1 MSAGSPDTTTGSST
15 GSKDSF
21 VHLHVHTEYS
31 MLDGAARLGALT
43 ERAAELGMPAVAMT
57 DHGNVFGAYE
67 FYSKAK
73 KAGVKPIIGIEAYF
87 TPNISRHERKRVNF
101 YGGGP
106 DDVSSRGAYTHMTL
120 LSESTQGMH
129 NLFRISTGAWRDGFF
144 QHPRADRDLLSQHS
158 QGIIGTT
165 GCPSGEIQVHLRH
178 GNYAAAR
185 QTAADF
191 QDILGRENYFLELM
205 DHGLDIEN
213 RVRDGLLRLAGDLK
227 IPMLATND
235 SHYVMREDAK
245 SQEHLLCINSGSTM
259 DIPAGDGPG
268 QRFAFSGD
276 GYYLKSAAEMRALW
290 VDKYDLREACD
301 NTLLIAERCE
311 VEFSEAPGK
320 YMPKFPCPE
329 GENEDSWM
337 VKEVERG
344 LKARYPGG
352 VPEASRK
359 QAEFELGVIM
369 QMGFPGYFL
378 VVADFI
384 NWAKNNGI
392 RVGPGRGSGAGSMV
406 AYAMRITDLD
416 PLVHGLIFERFLN
429 PDRVS
434 MPDFDIDFDER
445 RRGEVIKYV
454 TDKYGDDRVSY
465 IVTYGT
471 IKAKQAVKDSSRILG
486 YPFAMG
492 DRITKAMP
500 AAVMGKD
507 VPLQEIFDPQ
517 HKRYGEGGEFRTL
530 YDGDADVKKVV
541 DTAIGIEG
549 LKRQWGVHAAGVIMS
564 SEPLLDIIPLLK
576 RPSDGA
582 MITQFD
588 YPTCENLGLIKMDFL
603 GLRNLTVLDDCVNN
617 IRANRG
623 VELVLEDLTLDDPEA
638 YQLLG
643 TGNTLGVFQLDGG
656 AMRGLLRLMRPDNFE
671 DISAVLALYRPG
683 PMGVDSHT
691 NYALR
696 KNGKQESTPIHP
708 ELEEPLQEILGQTYG
723 LIVYQE
729 QVMAVAQ
736 KLAGYTLGQA
746 DLLRRAMGK
755 KKKEVLD
762 AEYIPFSDGMKA
774 NGYSPAAIKALWDVL
789 VPFSDYAFN
798 KAHTAAYGLISYWT
812 AYLKQ
817 HYAAEYMA
825 ALLTSVKDDKDKMAI
840 YLNECRRMKIQVLP
854 PDVNESAATF
864 TPVGTD
870 IRFGLTAIR
879 NVGANVVDGVVGAR
893 EEKGRYT
900 DFNDFMSKVPAL
912 VCNKRVIESLVKA
925 GAFDEMKHRRK
936 SLVAVHETAV
946 DQYVDIKRN
955 EAIGQDSLFAGLDD
969 AEDGGA
975 AFGVT
980 VTIPE
985 IEEWDKMTLLGHE
998 RDMLGLYV
1006 SDHPLLG
1013 LEHVLSTGTDC
1024 TIGQLMLDEDRPHG
1038 STLTI
1043 SGLIT
1048 SVNRKIT
1055 KRGDAWATITLEDL
1069 DGAIEV
1075 LLFPSSYQLASPYL
1089 IEDAIVR
1096 VKGQLSR
1103 DKEQPEL
1110 RGQEL
1115 TVPDL
1120 STGPGGPTGPV
1131 TISLPST
1138 RCTAPVIEQLKDVL
1152 GAHPGLT
1159 EVRLRLLARES
1170 TKVMR
1175 LDDRL
1180 RVTPTSALF
1189 ADLKQLLGPGCLTG

>member
-1 MSAGSPDTTTGSST
+1 MSAGSPGSTTGSST

-67 FYSKAK
+67 FYAKAK

-120 LSESTQGMH
+120 LSESTRGMH

-144 QHPRADRDLLSQHS
+144 QHPRADRELLSQHS

-165 GCPSGEIQVHLRH
+165 GCPSGEVQVHLRH
-178 GNYAAAR
+178 GNYGAAR

-213 RVRDGLLRLAGDLK
+213 RVRDGLLRLAQDLR
-227 IPMLATND
+227 IPLLATND
-235 SHYVMREDAK
+235 SHYVMQEDAK

-268 QRFAFSGD
+268 QRFAFSGND
-276 GYYLKSAAEMRALW
+276 YYLKSAAEMRALW

-301 NTLLIAERCE
+301 NTLLIAERCD

-344 LKARYPGG
+344 LEARYPGG

-576 RPSDGA
+576 RPADGA

-603 GLRNLTVLDDCVNN
+603 GLRNLTVLDDCINN

-623 VELVLEDLTLDDPEA
+623 EELVLEDLTLDDPDA
-638 YQLLG
+638 YKLLG

-656 AMRGLLRLMRPDNFE
+656 AMRALLRLMRPDNFE

-864 TPVGTD
+864 TPVGGD

-879 NVGANVVDGVVGAR
+879 NVGANVVDHVVKAR
-893 EEKGRYT
+893 TERGRFE
-900 DFNDFMSKVPAL
+900 DFNDFMDKIPLQA
-912 VCNKRVIESLVKA
+912 CNKRVIDSLA
-925 GAFDEMKHRRK
+925 RGGAFDEMKHRRK
-936 SLVAVHETAV
+936 AIVSIVEDTV
-946 DQYVDIKRN
+946 DRFVDAKKN
-955 EAIGQDSLFAGLDD
+955 TEGGQDSMFDLLDATDVGSAGTRVDVPD
-969 AEDGGA
+969 
-975 AFGVT
+975 
-980 VTIPE
+980 

-1038 STLTI
+1038 SMLTI

-1089 IEDAIVR
+1089 TEDAIVR
-1096 VKGQLSR
+1096 VKGSLSR

-1152 GAHPGLT
+1152 GTHPGLT
-1159 EVRLRLLARES
+1159 EVRLRLLSRES

-1180 RVTPTSALF
+1180 RVTPTPALF